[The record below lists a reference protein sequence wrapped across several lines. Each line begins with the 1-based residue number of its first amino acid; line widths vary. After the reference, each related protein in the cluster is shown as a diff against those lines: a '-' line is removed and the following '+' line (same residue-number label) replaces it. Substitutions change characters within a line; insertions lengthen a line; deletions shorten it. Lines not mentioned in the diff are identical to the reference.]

1 MSPRRLTY
9 EQKFEKY
16 VITNLEKKFWESQNI
31 VEEQRP
37 PFDLQILDNEK
48 SVNIKAIKLR
58 ENSSL
63 DLKRRVEEMVY

>member
-16 VITNLEKKFWESQNI
+16 VITNLEKKFRESQNI

>member
-16 VITNLEKKFWESQNI
+16 VITNLEKKFRESQNI

-37 PFDLQILDNEK
+37 PFDL
-48 SVNIKAIKLR
+48 
-58 ENSSL
+58 
-63 DLKRRVEEMVY
+63 